1 MGKNAI
7 FRSRSRFRLAPLS
20 RRSRY
25 TISSSRRRPIFS
37 GGPRSGVARWTR
49 TPQAKLALMAVVLLG
64 LLWSGRNYREA
75 RYEEE
80 SRAAGAE
87 LQRLASLYLDVSHAR
102 EELRRRADAMAARF
116 FPRAASAPPP
126 AAPAATLPT
135 ATLPNATLPNA
146 VTPTVAPPAASSPPA
161 LQLAAV
167 PAVPAGFAMTPT
179 LLPENASADAGPA
192 PAEEMVVEDG
202 PVEQTV
208 EVQKGDTLLSLLL
221 AAGVARAQAHNAVTA
236 LRNVFPPR
244 GLQPGQEIK
253 ISLNAGDSDSSDPDA
268 SAMELLGLKLQPS
281 VERDVTLTRDVSG
294 GFVAATVA
302 KPLSV
307 MTSRGAGVVDSSL
320 FEAGQDGGVP
330 LPVMN
335 EMIKALSYDI
345 DFQRDIQPGDSFE
358 VIYERYQ
365 DSEGNFAKP
374 GNILYA
380 GMRTGGKLTEFYR
393 YAPQGGSPDFY
404 GPDGTT
410 IRKALLRT
418 PVEVAH
424 ITSGFGMRMHPLL
437 GFSLMHK
444 GVDFGAPVGT
454 PIFAAGDGTIVKI
467 GGYGSYGNYILVRH
481 NNQFSTAY
489 AHLSRFGK
497 GLSTGSHVR
506 QGQVIGF
513 VGTTG
518 RSTGPHLHFEVIKN
532 GTQINPLAG
541 NLPLGQKL
549 EGKDLAR
556 FRTAKAIVDRM
567 RQTLGGPVLVASD
580 GRKPVVT
587 H

>member
-1 MGKNAI
+1 
-7 FRSRSRFRLAPLS
+7 
-20 RRSRY
+20 
-25 TISSSRRRPIFS
+25 
-37 GGPRSGVARWTR
+37 
-49 TPQAKLALMAVVLLG
+49 MAAVLVG

-80 SRAAGAE
+80 SRAASAE
-87 LQRLASLYLDVSHAR
+87 LQRLAQLYLDVGHAR
-102 EELRRRADAMAARF
+102 DELRRRADAMAARF
-116 FPRAASAPPP
+116 FPSAAAPAPAGTPPSTPASIQLAAATPPAP
-126 AAPAATLPT
+126 AAPAAPSSEPT
-135 ATLPNATLPNA
+135 PATA
-146 VTPTVAPPAASSPPA
+146 
-161 LQLAAV
+161 AAV
-167 PAVPAGFAMTPT
+167 PAAPAGFAMTPT
-179 LLPENASADAGPA
+179 LLTETTTADSRPA
-192 PAEEMVVEDG
+192 PADETVVEDG

-221 AAGVARAQAHNAVTA
+221 AAGVARAQAHDAVTA
-236 LRNVFPPR
+236 LRNVFPAR

-302 KPLSV
+302 KPLSI
-307 MTSRGAGVVDSSL
+307 MTSRGAGVINSSL

-335 EMIKALSYDI
+335 EMIKAFSYDI

-358 VIYERYQ
+358 VVYERYQ

-380 GMRTGGKLTEFYR
+380 AMRTGGKLTEFYR
-393 YAPQGGSPDFY
+393 YAPQGGTPDFY
-404 GPDGTT
+404 APDGTT
-410 IRKALLRT
+410 IKKALLRT

-437 GFSLMHK
+437 GFSMMHK
-444 GVDFGAPVGT
+444 GVDFGAPQGT

-467 GGYGSYGNYILVRH
+467 GGYGSYGNYIQVRH
-481 NNQFSTAY
+481 NGQFSTAY
-489 AHLSRFGK
+489 AHLSRFGG

-506 QGQVIGF
+506 QGQVIGY
-513 VGTTG
+513 VGATG
-518 RSTGPHLHFEVIKN
+518 RATGPHLHFEVIKN
-532 GTQINPLAG
+532 GVQINPLAG

-580 GRKPVVT
+580 GRKPAVT